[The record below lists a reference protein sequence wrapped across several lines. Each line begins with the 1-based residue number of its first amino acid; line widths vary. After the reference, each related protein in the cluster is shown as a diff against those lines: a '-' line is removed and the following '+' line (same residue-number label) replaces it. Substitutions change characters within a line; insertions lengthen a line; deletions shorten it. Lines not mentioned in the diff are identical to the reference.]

1 MRIVADE
8 SIAGRIIDRLRLTG
22 LSIDVRAEVVL
33 NVLASHASE
42 LAAAFT
48 VIAPESVRIR
58 RPPHADA

>member
-1 MRIVADE
+1 ML
-8 SIAGRIIDRLRLTG
+8 LRQAG
-22 LSIDVRAEVVL
+22 LSIDVRADVVL
-33 NVLASHASE
+33 TILATHGSE